1 MSRKSFA
8 TRILFALAFAV
19 CLTLGA
25 AARPTPTPRRKSSQL
40 SSQEKSSQTNSSPS
54 QSAKS
59 NSSDAFERA
68 KGVPAD
74 KPAEFQFSLGRFD
87 YHVKPN
93 GNGQR
98 LKGEETRRFSL
109 HFGPG
114 DEVKYIYFAGYSGGV
129 LLTCEALGEYGG
141 TSYAVRL
148 DQPSMRARWTA
159 NIPATRTGEP
169 ARDGSRLYVTGKNFA
184 GALDLNT
191 GVMLWYVDK
200 FPGLEGE
207 FDSFDAPEP
216 RGREVLFRTR
226 PVYNGKARTVVVNV
240 KTGKIVRVE

>member
-1 MSRKSFA
+1 VSRKSFA
-8 TRILFALAFAV
+8 THLLSALAFAV

-25 AARPTPTPRRKSSQL
+25 AARPTPRQRSSQTDL
-40 SSQEKSSQTNSSPS
+40 QEKSQQANSSPS
-54 QSAKS
+54 QSAKPK
-59 NSSDAFERA
+59 SSDAFERA

-74 KPAEFQFSLGRFD
+74 KPSEFQFALGRFS

-98 LKGEETRRFSL
+98 VKGEETRRFSL

-114 DEVKYIYFAGYSGGV
+114 DDIKYLYFAGYSGGV
-129 LLTCEALGEYGG
+129 LLTCEVIGEYGG

-148 DQPSMRARWTA
+148 DQPSMRARWTV
-159 NIPATRTGEP
+159 NIPATQTGEP

-184 GALDLNT
+184 GALDLES
-191 GVMLWYVDK
+191 GELLWYVDK
-200 FPGLEGE
+200 FPGREGE

-226 PVYNGKARTVVVNV
+226 PVYNAKARTIVVNV

>member
-1 MSRKSFA
+1 MSRTSFA
-8 TRILFALAFAV
+8 TRLPSALAFAV

-25 AARPTPTPRRKSSQL
+25 AAWPALRRNQPQL
-40 SSQEKSSQTNSSPS
+40 SSQEDSSQTNSSPS
-54 QSAKS
+54 KSAKS
-59 NSSDAFERA
+59 NSSDAFEKA

-74 KPAEFQFSLGRFD
+74 KPSEFQFALGRFA

-98 LKGEETRRFSL
+98 VKGEDVRRFSL

-114 DEVKYIYFAGYSGGV
+114 EEVKYLYFAGYRGGV
-129 LLTCEALGEYGG
+129 LLTCEVMGEYGA

-148 DQPSMRARWTA
+148 DQPSMRGRWTT
-159 NIPATRTGEP
+159 NIPATQTGEP

-184 GALDLNT
+184 GALDLES
-191 GVMLWYVDK
+191 GELLWYVDK
-200 FPGLEGE
+200 FPGREGE

-226 PVYNGKARTVVVNV
+226 PVYNGKARTVAVDV
-240 KTGKIVRVE
+240 KTGKVVRVE